1 MLGRIARTA
10 PLVLVA
16 LALLPG
22 GAAAHVKWF
31 APYDVPAQ
39 PKLLSGVFSPTFGE
53 LVVAAMVGLWLLG
66 LVERTALG
74 AAVLRAIERYH
85 EHLRPRTEDLMRG
98 MGALFF
104 VALFTL
110 GNIILTP
117 ELKTDLPAIPW
128 LQCVIALLMF
138 WRSTLVLAAAGI
150 AALWA
155 YGVYTY
161 GIFHLL
167 DYPIF
172 LGLAVYFALT
182 GLGER
187 RLLGLRP
194 IDFARWGAAIT
205 LMWASVEKWAYPQ
218 WTDPLLQAHP
228 SLCMGF
234 NSDFYMVAA
243 GSVEFSLSFSL
254 LWTPLVR
261 RLAAIV
267 LNAMFISAIFTFGT
281 IDAIGHSM
289 IIACLIA
296 IALDDQPIIRRAPI
310 LAPVSYGAALAA
322 TFAAYYGGHAL
333 LYGTMIW

>member
-1 MLGRIARTA
+1 MFLIA
-10 PLVLVA
+10 VA
-16 LALLPG
+16 LFPST
-22 GAAAHVKWF
+22 AAAHVKWF

-39 PKLLSGVFSPTFGE
+39 PELLSAVFSATFGE
-53 LVVAAMVGLWLLG
+53 LVAAAMIGLWLLC
-66 LVERTALG
+66 LIERTALG
-74 AAVLRAIERYH
+74 GAVLRAIERYH
-85 EHLRPRTEDLMRG
+85 AHLRPRTEDLMRG
-98 MGALFF
+98 MAALFF
-104 VALFTL
+104 IALFTV
-110 GNIILTP
+110 GNLILTP

-128 LQCVIALLMF
+128 LQCAIALLLF
-138 WRSTLVLAAAGI
+138 WRSTMVLAAAGI

-172 LGLAVYFALT
+172 LGLAVYYALT

-228 SLCMGF
+228 TLCMGF
-234 NSDFYMVAA
+234 NSEFYMVAA
-243 GSVEFSLSFSL
+243 GFMEFSLSFSL

-267 LNAMFISAIFTFGT
+267 LNAMFISAIFTFGK

-289 IIACLIA
+289 IIATLIA
-296 IALDDQPIIRRAPI
+296 VALDDQPIIRRAPI
-310 LAPVSYGAALAA
+310 LAPVSYGAALVV
-322 TFAAYYGGHAL
+322 TLAAYYGGHAL